1 MMIVNKQKSHESR
14 VAFPT
19 DRSFWLGETMGDP
32 WETSKKRHGKW
43 PSRNSGFNFPLNM
56 VDPSH
61 QFFVTVSQYGYRL
74 RLPFELALD
83 NGQALDFE
91 FAY

>member
-1 MMIVNKQKSHESR
+1 MENGPVEIVDLYNY
-14 VAFPT
+14 
-19 DRSFWLGETMGDP
+19 
-32 WETSKKRHGKW
+32 
-43 PSRNSGFNFPLNM
+43 PLNM

-61 QFFVTVSQYGYRL
+61 QFFVTVSQYWYRL